1 MLKAVPYL
9 SDDKNAN
16 AKRLGVSN
24 EQVNV
29 FTAQQSAQ
37 DTVYSAYSGPDK
49 PMCFSC
55 MSVFMPQALECLR
68 HCALRGYGFLHIS
81 LCSCSHL

>member
-1 MLKAVPYL
+1 LLKAVPYL

-37 DTVYSAYSGPDK
+37 DTVYSAYVDPISR
-49 PMCFSC
+49 CVLVACRFSC
-55 MSVFMPQALECLR
+55 HKP
-68 HCALRGYGFLHIS
+68 
-81 LCSCSHL
+81 